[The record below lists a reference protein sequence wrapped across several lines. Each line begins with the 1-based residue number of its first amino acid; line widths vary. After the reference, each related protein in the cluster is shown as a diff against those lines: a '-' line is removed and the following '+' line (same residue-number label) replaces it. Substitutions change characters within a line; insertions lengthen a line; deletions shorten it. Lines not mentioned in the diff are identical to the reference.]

1 MAYSQWVGV
10 LKNKIKDCDLIT
22 LLISGMWKSDVLL
35 SIYFGSGTNSLWMLC
50 MVIGS
55 ILEIFYVFLSK
66 WDYEGW
72 HFQHILICKLAF
84 AQNIVHLKA
93 SHSQK
98 KKKTLKKLRLILFV
112 FCRGCILTRTET
124 VDKLRMIVGTTLVS
138 TKSWTGSMDF
148 IKFRWG
154 RKSQSLVL

>member
-55 ILEIFYVFLSK
+55 ILEIFYVFVKMRLRRLTFPT
-66 WDYEGW
+66 
-72 HFQHILICKLAF
+72 HFNLQAGFCTE
-84 AQNIVHLKA
+84 HLKA